1 MLRALLSLGTR
12 PTTFTLGLVAYR
24 SGPARLPGTF
34 SAGAILVVKD
44 EETDPRGLS
53 NITLTRSV
61 TETYLIDGNASYV
74 LTGTMPAISLYSN
87 GSDWFVF

>member
-1 MLRALLSLGTR
+1 MGRGKQFLLRIAATVSAPSNIYVTI
-12 PTTFTLGLVAYR
+12 PHP
-24 SGPARLPGTF
+24 STF

-44 EETDPRGLS
+44 EVSNVARGLS

-61 TETYLIDGNASYV
+61 TETYLIDGNASYI

-87 GSDWFVF
+87 GSNWFVF